1 MRFVFIQAHARIFHI
16 TTMCRVLE
24 VSKAGYYAWR
34 GRPLCERVKANRRLT
49 ERIRAIHRAVKER
62 YGSPRVYQELRA
74 LGIRCGQHRVARLM
88 RAEGLKAKSPPR
100 YRGTTQSDHRHGV
113 APNVLDR
120 QFAVA
125 TIPAIARGA
134 VPAAAS
140 VSEPRR
146 PDRVWAADITY
157 IPTGEGWLYLAV
169 ILDLATRRVVGWALR
184 PSLGQ
189 DLALSALRMALM
201 HRGTRGGLHHSDRG
215 VQYASGAYQQLLTA
229 AAFTVSMSRVGN
241 CWDNAV
247 VESFFA
253 TLTKEL
259 LIDGLFPTR
268 DIARRELVSFIEV
281 WYNRRR
287 RHSALGYRSP
297 VEFEAE
303 FAKAS

>member
-34 GRPLCERVKANRRLT
+34 ARPVCERVKANRALLA
-49 ERIRAIHRAVKER
+49 RIRVIHAEVKGR
-62 YGSPRVYQELRA
+62 YGSPRVHQELRA
-74 LGIRCGQHRVARLM
+74 LGLPCGRHRVARVM
-88 RAEGLKAKSPPR
+88 RVNGIKAKSPAR
-100 YRGTTQSDHRHGV
+100 YRTTTQADP
-113 APNVLDR
+113 AQPAAANVLDR

-125 TIPAIARGA
+125 
-134 VPAAAS
+134 PAAP
-140 VSEPRR
+140 VRG

-157 IPTGEGWLYLAV
+157 IPTREGWLYLAV
-169 ILDLATRRVVGWALR
+169 LLDLATRRVVGWALDTR
-184 PSLGQ
+184 LHQ
-189 DLALSALRMALM
+189 ELALGAVRMALT
-201 HRGTRGGLHHSDRG
+201 HRGARGGLHHSDRG
-215 VQYASGAYQQLLTA
+215 SQYSSRAYQQLLHRAGFTA
-229 AAFTVSMSRVGN
+229 SMSRKGN

-259 LIDGLFPTR
+259 LVDGIFATR
-268 DIARRELVSFIEV
+268 DVARRELFTFIEV

-287 RHSALGYRSP
+287 RHSALGFRTP

-303 FAKAS
+303 LQKAG